1 MADRVRVG
9 IRIPQ
14 ELKKLI
20 DRYLELDPTYV
31 NISDF
36 ARSAFREKII
46 KETPWLYEEIVR
58 SDK

>member
-1 MADRVRVG
+1 MADRVKIG
-9 IRIPQ
+9 IRISQ

-20 DRYLELDPTYV
+20 DMYLEREPTYI

-58 SDK
+58 TDR

>member
-1 MADRVRVG
+1 MADRVKIG
-9 IRIPQ
+9 IRISQ

-20 DRYLELDPTYV
+20 DMYLEREPTYI

-58 SDK
+58 SDR